1 MQQEQDETPDRRS
14 SILRLIRRTVRVV
27 LPLIGIASG
36 TAFLFLYLHYS
47 RIIDRRLG
55 GEVFQRTARI
65 YAAPFPVYTGQS
77 ITLGAVTE
85 RLWRAGYKVKDTAPS
100 DAGFF
105 EVSGS
110 RLTVIPRIGSPFLI
124 DFQAGHIAHILATNR
139 GEVSETFLPPE
150 LVTTL
155 YNEKR
160 QKRRILEY
168 EEIPKTVEQSVL
180 AAEDQRFYH
189 HPGLDPIRI
198 VGSLLADLRRTDRL
212 EGGSTITQQLAG
224 NFFLDRRERTLSR
237 KLREAFIALLLEW
250 RLTKKQILVM
260 YLNEVY
266 LGQRGSFSIHG
277 FGEAAAAFFGKDL
290 QQLTL
295 EETATIAGLIPSPN
309 SYAPQVH
316 PDRARVRRNLVLSAM
331 RDARFIS
338 QDAYR
343 KASDSAIELAP
354 IRVDA
359 SDAPYFV
366 DYLREQL
373 QRDFT
378 EEALTN
384 DGLKIYTTLDPDLQN
399 AAVEAVE
406 KGGTL
411 IDQQINARNERTKSQ
426 PAEGPAQA
434 ALIVVDPHTGAI
446 RAMVGG
452 RDYETSQYNRIA
464 NAYRQPGSIF
474 KPFVYAAAYETSF
487 GSIRDFGG
495 RFITPATE
503 VVDEPSTFSYAN
515 GRTYKPNN
523 FHQSYNGTVTLRIA
537 LQKSLNVPAVK
548 IAERIGY
555 DRVALFAKRAGL
567 NARMLPY
574 PSIALGAFE
583 VTPLEL
589 TGAYTIFANDGIRE
603 EPYAVSEV
611 QASDGEVLKTY
622 GSRAKAVIRPELA
635 FLMTYLMEGVINNGT
650 GAGVRARGFT
660 LPAAGKTGT
669 SRDGWFAGY
678 TKDLLAIAWA
688 GYDDNHD
695 IDLEG
700 ARSALP
706 IWTEFM
712 LRASK
717 IYPPRNLD
725 ALSFKPPAG
734 IEFSAVCTGFQEAFI
749 LGTAP
754 RFSCGPPAIV
764 PVIQHSVGVLSRLP
778 RFLFGRKK

>member
-1 MQQEQDETPDRRS
+1 M
-14 SILRLIRRTVRVV
+14 
-27 LPLIGIASG
+27 LPLFGLAFG
-36 TAFLFLYLHYS
+36 AAFLFLYVHFS
-47 RIIDRRLG
+47 RMIDQRLG

-65 YAAPFPVYTGQS
+65 YAAPFPVHTGQS
-77 ITLGAVTE
+77 ITLGAVTA
-85 RLWRAGYKVKDTAPS
+85 RLWRAGYKVKDTLPS

-110 RLTVIPRIGSPFLI
+110 RLTVIPKGKEPFLI
-124 DFQAGHIAHILATNR
+124 DFRAGHIQHILLSSR
-139 GEVSETFLPPE
+139 GEVSETHLPPE

-168 EEIPKTVEQSVL
+168 EEIPKPIEQAVL

-189 HPGLDPIRI
+189 HLGLDPIRI
-198 VGSLLADLRRTDRL
+198 VGSLLADLRRSDRL

-237 KLREAFIALLLEW
+237 KLREAFIAMLLEW

-260 YLNEVY
+260 YLNEIY

-277 FGEAAAAFFGKDL
+277 FGEAAADFFGKDL

-295 EETATIAGLIPSPN
+295 QETATIAGLIPSPN
-309 SYAPQVH
+309 AYAPQLH
-316 PDRARVRRNLVLSAM
+316 PDRARFRRNLVLAAM
-331 RDARFIS
+331 RDAKFIS
-338 QDAYR
+338 QADYQ
-343 KASDSAIELAP
+343 KASESPIELAP

-373 QRDFT
+373 QRDFS

-384 DGLKIYTTLDPDLQN
+384 DGLRIYTTLDPDLQN
-399 AAVEAVE
+399 AAVDAVE
-406 KGGTL
+406 KGISL
-411 IDQQINARNERTKSQ
+411 IDQQIGARQARTKS
-426 PAEGPAQA
+426 AEAEVPAQA

-452 RDYETSQYNRIA
+452 RDYETSQYNRISH
-464 NAYRQPGSIF
+464 AYRQPGSIF
-474 KPFVYAAAYETSF
+474 KPFVYAAAYETAFNSA
-487 GSIRDFGG
+487 GDFSG
-495 RFITPATE
+495 RFITPVTE
-503 VVDEPSTFSYAN
+503 VVDEPSTFVYAN
-515 GRTYKPNN
+515 GKSYKPNN
-523 FHQSYNGTVTLRIA
+523 FHQNYNGTVTLRVA

-555 DRVALFAKRAGL
+555 DRVALFARRAGL
-567 NARMLPY
+567 SARMLPY

-603 EPYAVSEV
+603 EPYAVTEV
-611 QASDGEVLKTY
+611 LASDGQVLKVY
-622 GSRAKAVIRPELA
+622 APRAKAVTRPELA

-688 GYDDNHD
+688 GYDDNRD
-695 IDLEG
+695 INLEG

-706 IWTEFM
+706 IWAEFM
-712 LRASK
+712 LRASQ

-725 ALSFKPPAG
+725 AMSFTPPAG
-734 IEFSAVCTGFQEAFI
+734 IEFSAVCTGFPEAFI

-754 RFSCGPPAIV
+754 RFSCGQAPAIV
-764 PVIQHSVGVLSRLP
+764 PVIQHSVGILSRLP
-778 RFLFGRKK
+778 KFLFGRKK